1 MLKSKFEQFFLIWA
15 ILLFKFKMGHKAAE
29 TTWNINT
36 FGPGTAVVV
45 QEVLKEMREMLQ
57 TLLSKKQLQ
66 VTASRRKKH
75 VLSLH

>member
-1 MLKSKFEQFFLIWA
+1 MS
-15 ILLFKFKMGHKAAE
+15 HKAAE
-29 TTWNINT
+29 TTRNINT

>member
-1 MLKSKFEQFFLIWA
+1 MLKSKFEQFFLIWV
-15 ILLFKFKMGHKAAE
+15 ILLFEFKMGHKAAE
-29 TTWNINT
+29 TTQNINT

-57 TLLSKKQLQ
+57 TLLSKKQVQ

>member
-1 MLKSKFEQFFLIWA
+1 MS
-15 ILLFKFKMGHKAAE
+15 HKAAE
-29 TTWNINT
+29 TTLNINT

>member
-15 ILLFKFKMGHKAAE
+15 ILLFKFKMGHKVAE

>member
-1 MLKSKFEQFFLIWA
+1 MLNSKFEQFFLIWA
-15 ILLFKFKMGHKAAE
+15 ILLFEFKMSHKAAE
-29 TTWNINT
+29 TTRNINT